1 MTTVDSVYDHSR
13 PQQLKYRMVP
23 QDVVYA
29 AASVRAVSSDK
40 MAVKYGEQ
48 AVNSPII
55 GNGGKVRTLIVA
67 KSTGNLQD
75 VSFLYSNLAKS
86 VRVIIGYFF

>member
-1 MTTVDSVYDHSR
+1 MTTPDSVTTVDSAYDHR

-23 QDVVYA
+23 QDVVYST
-29 AASVRAVSSDK
+29 ASVRAVSSDK
-40 MAVKYGEQ
+40 MAVKYGDQ

-67 KSTGNLQD
+67 KSTGNLRE
-75 VSFLYSNLAKS
+75 VMFLRHLMLNI
-86 VRVIIGYFF
+86 RVQ